1 MLHNP
6 ENQRR
11 LKIKDKNIQI
21 THPGVL
27 MQAHSSQFQRLD
39 YDVPI
44 RKIVDGC

>member
-6 ENQRR
+6 ENQGR
-11 LKIKDKNIQI
+11 LKIKDKNVQN
-21 THPGVL
+21 THLGVGVL

-44 RKIVDGC
+44 